1 MSKKIG
7 FLYPVTTIGPLV
19 TQFAY
24 SSVITHIIILYLL
37 SILSLP
43 RGQSLVFDSACHF
56 CCNITYAVLYT
67 LHHVHRLR
75 AIAPTYWIDR
85 RLSST
90 STNHRRRRRLELC
103 GPISLV
109 CVCAFLWM
117 RISYI
122 NWWWRSSKASFNR

>member
-7 FLYPVTTIGPLV
+7 FLYPVTTWSLSNSIRLLLCYH
-19 TQFAY
+19 TY
-24 SSVITHIIILYLL
+24 YYIILL

-67 LHHVHRLR
+67 LYHVHRLR

>member
-7 FLYPVTTIGPLV
+7 FLYPVTTWSLSNSIRLLLCYHTYFYIYYYQYYHYPVASLWSSIVRVTFVVTLRMQFCIRSTMSIGFVP
-19 TQFAY
+19 
-24 SSVITHIIILYLL
+24 
-37 SILSLP
+37 SLRP
-43 RGQSLVFDSACHF
+43 IGLIVGC
-56 CCNITYAVLYT
+56 LPPP
-67 LHHVHRLR
+67 
-75 AIAPTYWIDR
+75 PTIVVV
-85 RLSST
+85 
-90 STNHRRRRRLELC
+90 RRLELC